1 MKYYS
6 ETLKKVYDTPEELEK
21 AELAVS
27 DKKKAREARA
37 KEVEEAITAAHEAN
51 EHARDL
57 LTKFCKD
64 YGSFHTSI
72 KDPVSFDPFS
82 WFTDLFF

>member
-6 ETLKKVYDTPEELEK
+6 DVTQKVYETTEELEK

-37 KEVEEAITAAHEAN
+37 KEVEEAIDAARDAN

-57 LTKFCKD
+57 LTQFCKD

-72 KDPVSFDPFS
+72 KDPEGIDPFS